1 MTVTSSAK
9 EPVLSPRVGYR
20 KEKTMDKSKLPH
32 RPGAGRAPQDGRLPT
47 KGGDDPDVRF
57 LAENSDLSPKQALEL
72 IREHG
77 HDRNK
82 LLEIARTMKA
92 EG

>member
-1 MTVTSSAK
+1 MIQANDNI
-9 EPVLSPRVGYR
+9 PN
-20 KEKTMDKSKLPH
+20 
-32 RPGAGRAPQDGRLPT
+32 RPGAADATATGNLPT

-57 LAENSDLSPKQALEL
+57 LAENTDLSPKQAREL

-77 HDRNK
+77 HDRDK
-82 LLEIARTMKA
+82 LLKIARTMKA

>member
-1 MTVTSSAK
+1 MHKS
-9 EPVLSPRVGYR
+9 ELPR
-20 KEKTMDKSKLPH
+20 
-32 RPGAGRAPQDGRLPT
+32 RPGAGRPADGQLPT
-47 KGGDDPDVRF
+47 KGGEDPDVRF
-57 LAENSDLSPKQALEL
+57 LAENTDLSPRQAREL

-77 HDRNK
+77 HDRDK

>member
-1 MTVTSSAK
+1 MN
-9 EPVLSPRVGYR
+9 
-20 KEKTMDKSKLPH
+20 KSELPH
-32 RPGAGRAPQDGRLPT
+32 RPGAGRQPAGTHLPT

-57 LAENSDLSPKQALEL
+57 LAENSDLSPKQAREL

-77 HDRNK
+77 HDRDK
-82 LLEIARTMKA
+82 LLRIARTMKA

>member
-1 MTVTSSAK
+1 MTQAN
-9 EPVLSPRVGYR
+9 
-20 KEKTMDKSKLPH
+20 DNIPH
-32 RPGAGRAPQDGRLPT
+32 RPGAANAPHGGTLPV
-47 KGGDDPDVRF
+47 KGGDDPEVRF
-57 LAENSDLSPKQALEL
+57 LAENTDLSPKQAREL

-77 HDRNK
+77 HDRDK

>member
-1 MTVTSSAK
+1 MN
-9 EPVLSPRVGYR
+9 
-20 KEKTMDKSKLPH
+20 SKIPH
-32 RPGAGRAPQDGRLPT
+32 RPGAADAPPSGKLPT

-57 LAENSDLSPKQALEL
+57 LAENTDLSPMQASEL

-77 HDRNK
+77 HDRDK
-82 LLEIARTMKA
+82 LLRIARTMKA

>member
-1 MTVTSSAK
+1 M
-9 EPVLSPRVGYR
+9 E
-20 KEKTMDKSKLPH
+20 KSKLPH
-32 RPGAGRAPQDGRLPT
+32 RPGAGGTAQDARLPT

-57 LAENSDLSPKQALEL
+57 LAENTDLSPKQAREL

-77 HDRNK
+77 HDRDK

>member
-1 MTVTSSAK
+1 MAQANDN
-9 EPVLSPRVGYR
+9 SPR
-20 KEKTMDKSKLPH
+20 
-32 RPGAGRAPQDGRLPT
+32 RPGAAHAPPSGKLPT

-57 LAENSDLSPKQALEL
+57 LAEHTDLSPKQAREL

-77 HDRNK
+77 HDRDK

-92 EG
+92 ES

>member
-1 MTVTSSAK
+1 MQ
-9 EPVLSPRVGYR
+9 
-20 KEKTMDKSKLPH
+20 KSELPN
-32 RPGAGRAPQDGRLPT
+32 RPGAAGTRSGNLPT

-57 LAENSDLSPKQALEL
+57 LAENTDLSPKQAREL

-77 HDRNK
+77 HDRDK
-82 LLEIARTMKA
+82 LLKIARTMKA

>member
-1 MTVTSSAK
+1 VTQAK
-9 EPVLSPRVGYR
+9 
-20 KEKTMDKSKLPH
+20 DNIPH
-32 RPGAGRAPQDGRLPT
+32 RPGAAQAPSSGKLPV

-57 LAENSDLSPKQALEL
+57 LAENTDLSPKQAREL

-77 HDRNK
+77 HDRAK

>member
-1 MTVTSSAK
+1 MTQAN
-9 EPVLSPRVGYR
+9 
-20 KEKTMDKSKLPH
+20 DNIPH
-32 RPGAGRAPQDGRLPT
+32 RPGAAHAPRTGDNLPT

-57 LAENSDLSPKQALEL
+57 LSENTDLSPKQAREL

-77 HDRNK
+77 HDRDK
-82 LLEIARTMKA
+82 LLKIARTMKA

>member
-1 MTVTSSAK
+1 MN
-9 EPVLSPRVGYR
+9 
-20 KEKTMDKSKLPH
+20 SKIPH
-32 RPGAGRAPQDGRLPT
+32 RPGAAHAPLSDTLPT
-47 KGGDDPDVRF
+47 KGGEDPDVRF
-57 LAENSDLSPKQALEL
+57 LAENTDLSPKQAREL

-77 HDRNK
+77 HDRDK

>member
-1 MTVTSSAK
+1 MTQANDN
-9 EPVLSPRVGYR
+9 
-20 KEKTMDKSKLPH
+20 MPH
-32 RPGAGRAPQDGRLPT
+32 RPGGANAPRGGTLPT

-57 LAENSDLSPKQALEL
+57 LAENTDLSPKQAREL

-77 HDRNK
+77 HDRAK

>member
-1 MTVTSSAK
+1 MTQAN
-9 EPVLSPRVGYR
+9 
-20 KEKTMDKSKLPH
+20 DKIPH
-32 RPGAGRAPQDGRLPT
+32 RPGAANAPQGGKLPT

-57 LAENSDLSPKQALEL
+57 LAENTDLSPKQAREL

-77 HDRNK
+77 HDRAK

>member
-1 MTVTSSAK
+1 MTQAK
-9 EPVLSPRVGYR
+9 DNIPR
-20 KEKTMDKSKLPH
+20 
-32 RPGAGRAPQDGRLPT
+32 RPGGAQVPQTGSLPT

-57 LAENSDLSPKQALEL
+57 LAENTDLSPKQAREL

-77 HDRNK
+77 HDRDK
-82 LLEIARTMKA
+82 LLKIARTMKA

>member
-1 MTVTSSAK
+1 MTHPK
-9 EPVLSPRVGYR
+9 
-20 KEKTMDKSKLPH
+20 DDIPH
-32 RPGAGRAPQDGRLPT
+32 RPGAGDAPPTSKLPT

-57 LAENSDLSPKQALEL
+57 LAENSDLSPKQAREL

-77 HDRNK
+77 HDRDK
-82 LLEIARTMKA
+82 LLQIARTMKA